1 MRRLAALL
9 GIVFSTSAMAA
20 ESAVDYVHDIKP
32 LFAERCY
39 ACHSSLKRKSGL
51 RLDAGQFIHKGG
63 KAGPA
68 VVPGKPDESPLVQAV
83 IGANDMER
91 MPPEG
96 SPLTAEQIAMLRK
109 WIESGAKYPADEQI
123 PPDPSEHWAFKAPQ
137 RPAVPAVKNAA
148 WVRTPVDAF
157 IAREH
162 EKHGLV
168 PKPESDKGT
177 LLRRVYL
184 DLIGLPPTREQLQ
197 AFLSDTSP
205 DAYEKVVDQ
214 LLASPRYGE
223 RWGRHWMDIWRYSD
237 WAGFG
242 MEVRES
248 QPHIWRWRDW
258 IIESLNED
266 KPYDRM
272 LQEMLAADEIAPEDQ
287 KMMRANGYLARH
299 YNRFNRNGWLDN
311 VVEHTGK
318 AFLGMTFNCAR
329 CHDHKFDPV
338 AQKEYYQLRAIFEPY
353 NVRIDRV
360 PGQRDT
366 TKDGFTRVFDA
377 NDKTQTFL
385 FIRGNDAT
393 PDKEPLAPGLPK
405 ILGGSLEIKPVNLPP
420 AVCYPDL
427 RSFVVDEDR
436 AAMKA
441 DCEKARSE
449 VTKAEAAFAS
459 ARSAFEKNSKEPP
472 PSNDDLV
479 AAIKGA
485 PFLHDDFS
493 AANDKWQR
501 GAGQWEYKDGKLIQS
516 RLGLAEHA
524 ITSNADHPQDFTL
537 RMKFKIT
544 GGTTYYSI
552 GFNFDWTAESQNTVY
567 LSAHAPGPKAQ
578 VSFRN
583 GNNHSYPPA
592 GAVAQPIR
600 AGQEY
605 TLRVDARD
613 KLLNVYVDEKLVLVY
628 TLPHARKP
636 GRLMLWTFDSTGEF
650 YDLQCDALA
659 PAAKLAD
666 SVGQQTAKVSASPA
680 EALRQAEEN
689 VPVVKTKLSLA
700 EAECALF
707 DARVAFEQSKLA
719 APQAEET
726 KQFDKK
732 AQEAQK
738 AVAILKAE
746 LELQQ
751 AEIALANAKAKPEAA
766 KKIEEAEK
774 RAAQLKKGVEEARAA
789 PEKPSAPLGAG
800 PVPASSTGRRLA
812 LAQWIAAKSNPL
824 TARVAINHI
833 WLRHFGEALVPSV
846 FDFGIHGKKPSHPEL
861 LDWLSCELMDRGW
874 SMKSIH
880 RLLVTSATYRM
891 QSTTRE
897 DSEADRKA
905 DADNVYLWR
914 ANTRRMEGEIVR
926 DSVLHISGKLDLTMG
941 GVEIDHM
948 AALSS
953 NRRSIYFRHASEK
966 QALFLELFDA
976 ASTTECYRRNESVV
990 PQQALALANSPLT
1003 LAQSRVLAAEL
1014 STVAGRGDGAP
1025 ARFITLAF
1033 EQVLTRAPSAEEQA
1047 ACAEFLRSQTA
1058 LFGDAAA
1065 QKKFDSGDAA
1075 SVKPS
1080 TDPAQRARENL
1091 VHVLFNHND
1100 FVTIR

>member
-1 MRRLAALL
+1 MRSFAILL
-9 GIVFSTSAMAA
+9 GFVLSISAMAA
-20 ESAVDYVHDIKP
+20 ESAVDYVRDLKP
-32 LFAERCY
+32 LLSERCY
-39 ACHSSLKRKSGL
+39 ACHGSLKRKSGL

-68 VVPGKPDESPLVQAV
+68 VVLGKPDDSPLIQAV
-83 IGANDMER
+83 TGANDMER

-109 WIESGAKYPADEQI
+109 WIESGAKYPSDEQI
-123 PPDPSEHWAFKAPQ
+123 PPDPSEHWAFKVPQ
-137 RPAVPAVKNAA
+137 RPGVPAVKNTA

-157 IAREH
+157 ISREH
-162 EKHGLV
+162 EKLGLI
-168 PKPESDKGT
+168 PKAEADKGT

-197 AFLSDTSP
+197 AFLADTSP

-299 YNRFNRNGWLDN
+299 YNRFNRNGWMDN

-338 AQKEYYQLRAIFEPY
+338 AQKEYYQLRAFFESY

-377 NDKTQTFL
+377 DEKKQTFL
-385 FIRGNDAT
+385 FLRGNDAT
-393 PDKEPLAPGLPK
+393 PDKEPLAPGVPK
-405 ILGGSLEIKPVNLPP
+405 ILGGSVEIKPVALPP

-427 RSFVVDEDR
+427 RSFVIAEDR
-436 AAMKA
+436 AALKT
-441 DCEKARSE
+441 DCDRALSE

-459 ARSAFEKNSKEPP
+459 AKAAYEKNSKETPE
-472 PSNDDLV
+472 SKAE
-479 AAIKGA
+479 AAAANIRGT

-516 RLGLAEHA
+516 RLGMASHE
-524 ITSNADHPQDFTL
+524 ITSNADHPQDFSL

-552 GFNFDWTAESQNTVY
+552 GFNFDSTAESANTVY
-567 LSAHAPGPKAQ
+567 LSAHPPGPKAQ
-578 VSFRN
+578 VSWRI
-583 GNNHSYPPA
+583 GNNHSYPQA

-600 AGQEY
+600 TGQEY
-605 TLRVDARD
+605 NLRVDARD

-628 TLPHARKP
+628 TLPHARKT
-636 GRLMLWTFDSTGEF
+636 GRLVLWTFDSTGEF
-650 YDLQCDALA
+650 YDMQCDALA
-659 PAAKLAD
+659 AEAKLAET
-666 SVGQQTAKVSASPA
+666 VALQAVKVNANPA
-680 EALRQAEEN
+680 EALRMAEEN
-689 VPVVKTKLSLA
+689 VPVAKIKLKLA
-700 EAECALF
+700 EAECAFF
-707 DARVAFEQSKLA
+707 DARVAFEQNKLTA
-719 APQAEET
+719 LAAEET

-738 AVAILKAE
+738 AVAIVKAE

-751 AEIALANAKAKPEAA
+751 AEKALADAKAKPEAA

-774 RAAQLKKGVEEARAA
+774 KTATQKKAVAEARAA
-789 PEKPSAPLGAG
+789 PEKPSTPLGAG
-800 PVPASSTGRRLA
+800 PVPTNSTGRRLA

-833 WLRHFGEALVPSV
+833 WLRHFGEALVPTV
-846 FDFGIHGKKPSHPEL
+846 FDFGLHGKKPSHPEL

-874 SMKSIH
+874 SMKAIH

-897 DSEADRKA
+897 DSDADRKA

-1003 LAQSRVLAAEL
+1003 LAQSRLLAAEL
-1014 STVAGRGDGAP
+1014 GKIAGKDDSK
-1025 ARFITLAF
+1025 FTTLAF
-1033 EQVLTRAPSAEEQA
+1033 EQVLSRAPSPEESA
-1047 ACAEFLRSQTA
+1047 ACAEFLRTQTA
-1058 LFGDAAA
+1058 VFGDAAA
-1065 QKKFDSGDAA
+1065 QKKFESGDAA

-1080 TDPAQRARENL
+1080 ADAAQRARENL